1 MRDGA
6 VSAAIQPLKVA
17 DKLARIMNWARR
29 YLPICATLMSF

>member
-17 DKLARIMNWARR
+17 DKIGAHYELARRH
-29 YLPICATLMSF
+29 LLICATLM